1 MRSPSL
7 SIFPLT
13 RNPVLAALAFVAVLG
28 VITLWLARGTL
39 LEWLVEGTL
48 ASRDLGPADVEVLEL
63 GATRATLSL
72 RDSALG
78 SIDRIDVDYRLNFK
92 TGVRAERMRIA
103 GARLQLA
110 WHDGQLFP
118 VLGPGGAS
126 APPPE
131 LEIELLDTR
140 IDVRIGT
147 TLVKTELT
155 GELHSGAQTAAKLR
169 FIIDAPQG
177 HARGAFDGKVR
188 GDGALEGRL
197 ALDDGQ
203 FAFGTFAAQGMVG
216 KLELR
221 GSTLGLPA
229 LDGEIAIAQMTS
241 AQQAWGAA
249 TVTLTQTSP
258 IALLLSVRSTPLALS
273 LRAEQS
279 AAGSATRL
287 SLDASLDARTL
298 SAAWPAV
305 HIGSGKLKL
314 QARAERA
321 ATVTSLQDW
330 LAAGQT
336 QATLALDA
344 SALVL
349 PDIAQVETIT
359 AALSCALAAGALS
372 CTSAQGLKLDGV
384 KLAKRL
390 AADDSLL
397 AGRSSLVIAA
407 RDAAPLLSFTRQ
419 DHGDTLAVT
428 STVSLLT
435 PQLLVRAPLAVH
447 VTLDASTAAP
457 SAQAAA
463 LTGRVAVDGTLV
475 AERPAGQA
483 WLAPQF
489 TLQAQ
494 YIADTLSHRL
504 QSVTLTDGKLALPAQ
519 AWMASGLKGRYT
531 SAATDTFK
539 FVIGELRSTREPAA
553 LVPLKAE
560 LNARVSSAQASFKG
574 SLRDAAGHIDAE
586 FSGQH
591 QRRSGAGE
599 AHFTLRPVV
608 LTGEDSL
615 RALAPAF
622 ATRITSAS
630 GELSASGAAQWG
642 DGGPRSQLSLAL
654 RDVALSGPTLKV
666 AELNTQLALDGL
678 APLHSANGQTLSAK
692 LELPALK
699 QVPLELRFHIADNRL
714 HIEHARAA
722 LFDGAFETSDGSID
736 IGSGATRIDLRV
748 VDVDLASAFTVLNL
762 DKLKGSGR
770 LSGRLPL
777 HFEGGH
783 IAVEQGLLATSGPG
797 VVQIGA
803 SALTDQLQ
811 SYGKEVD
818 LAFRALSDFHY
829 RSLSIAAEKS
839 LLGAGKALFHLE
851 GDSPTVL
858 AGQPFIFNISL
869 ETDFDYLAKL
879 LLELSGITNSAL
891 GWGAGGMFEQ

>member
-1 MRSPSL
+1 MRSLSL
-7 SIFPLT
+7 SIFPL
-13 RNPVLAALAFVAVLG
+13 RRRPFLAALALVAVLG
-28 VITLWLARGTL
+28 VVMLWLARGTL
-39 LEWLVEGTL
+39 LGWLVEGML
-48 ASRDLGPADVEVLEL
+48 ASRDLGPAHVEVLEL
-63 GATRATLSL
+63 GATHATLAL
-72 RDSALG
+72 RGSALG
-78 SIDRIDVDYRLNFK
+78 SIERIDVDYRLNLGA
-92 TGVRAERMRIA
+92 GVRAERLRIA

-110 WHDGQLFP
+110 WRDGRLLPF
-118 VLGPGGAS
+118 LGGSGAS
-126 APPPE
+126 ASAPE
-131 LEIELLDTR
+131 LVIELVDTR
-140 IDVRIGT
+140 IDLRIGT
-147 TLVKTELT
+147 TLLKAEVT
-155 GELHSGAQTAAKLR
+155 GELHSGAQPAAKLR
-169 FIIDAPQG
+169 FAIDAPHG
-177 HARGAFDGKVR
+177 HARGSFDGQVR
-188 GDGALEGRL
+188 SDGALEGRL

-203 FAFGTFAAQGMVG
+203 VAFGRFAAQGVNG
-216 KLELR
+216 QLQLR
-221 GSTLGLPA
+221 GKTQGLPV
-229 LDGEIAIAQMTS
+229 LDGRIAIAQMTG

-249 TVTLTQTSP
+249 TVTLTQASP
-258 IALLLSVRSTPLALS
+258 TAMLLSLRSTPLRLT

-279 AAGSATRL
+279 AASSARRF

-298 SAAWPAV
+298 ATAWPTV
-305 HIGSGKLKL
+305 HIGAGRLKL
-314 QARAERA
+314 QATAERA

-349 PDIAQVETIT
+349 PEIAQVDTL
-359 AALSCALAAGALS
+359 AADVSCTLAAGTLV
-372 CTSAQGLKLDGV
+372 CRSAHGLKVDGV

-407 RDAAPLLSFTRQ
+407 NDAAPLLSFTRQ
-419 DHGDTLAVT
+419 DHGDTLSVN
-428 STVSLLT
+428 SIVSLLT
-435 PQLLVRAPLAVH
+435 PQLFVRAPLAVR

-463 LTGRVAVDGTLV
+463 LTGRFAVDGMLV

-489 TLQAQ
+489 TLQAH
-494 YIADTLSHRL
+494 YLADAVSHTLKSM
-504 QSVTLTDGKLALPAQ
+504 TLTDGKLELPAQ
-519 AWMASGLKGRYT
+519 GWTANGLKGLYT
-531 SAATDTFK
+531 RAATDTFK
-539 FVIGELRSTREPAA
+539 FVIGELRSTRQPAA

-591 QRRSGAGE
+591 QRRSGQGE
-599 AHFTLRPVV
+599 AHFTLQPVV

-615 RALAPAF
+615 RALAPAL

-642 DGGPRSQLSLAL
+642 DGGPRTQLSLAL
-654 RDVALSGPTLKV
+654 RDIALVGPALKV
-666 AELNTQLALDGL
+666 AKLNAQLALDGL
-678 APLHSANGQTLSAK
+678 APLHSARAQTLSAT

-699 QVPLELRFHIADNRL
+699 QVPLELRFNIADNRL
-714 HIEHARAA
+714 HIEHARAE

-748 VDVDLASAFTVLNL
+748 VDVDLASAFTVLDL
-762 DKLKGSGR
+762 KKLKGSGR

-777 HFEGGH
+777 HFADGH
-783 IAVEQGLLATSGPG
+783 IAVEQGLLETSGPG

-811 SYGKEVD
+811 SYGRDVD

-879 LLELSGITNSAL
+879 LLEISGITNSVL
-891 GWGAGGMFEQ
+891 GWGAGEMFKQ

>member
-1 MRSPSL
+1 MRSPPL
-7 SIFPLT
+7 STFPFT
-13 RNPVLAALAFVAVLG
+13 RRPVLAALAFVAVLG

-39 LEWLVEGTL
+39 LEWLVEGML
-48 ASRDLGPADVEVLEL
+48 ASRGLGPADVEVIEL
-63 GATRATLSL
+63 GTTRATLSL
-72 RDSALG
+72 RASALG
-78 SIDRIDVDYRLNFK
+78 SIERIDVDYRLNLK
-92 TGVRAERMRIA
+92 TGVRAQWMRIA
-103 GARLQLA
+103 GARLRLA
-110 WHDGQLFP
+110 WRDGQLSP
-118 VLGPGGAS
+118 SLGASGAS
-126 APPPE
+126 APVPE
-131 LEIELLDTR
+131 LKIEMLDTR
-140 IDVRIGT
+140 IDLRIGT
-147 TLVKTELT
+147 TLVKTEVT

-169 FIIDAPQG
+169 FIFDAPQG
-177 HARGAFDGKVR
+177 HARGAFDGQVR
-188 GDGALEGRL
+188 SDGALQGRL

-203 FAFGTFAAQGMVG
+203 FTFGTFVAQGIVAE
-216 KLELR
+216 LQLR
-221 GSTLGLPA
+221 GGTQGLPVV
-229 LDGEIAIAQMTS
+229 DGHIAIAQMSS

-249 TVTLTQTSP
+249 TVTLTQASP
-258 IALLLSVRSTPLALS
+258 TALLLSLRSTPLTLT

-279 AAGSATRL
+279 AASSVRRF
-287 SLDASLDARTL
+287 SLDASLDARTFT
-298 SAAWPAV
+298 AAWPAV

-314 QARAERA
+314 QATAERA

-330 LAAGQT
+330 LTAGQT
-336 QATLALDA
+336 QAALALDA
-344 SALVL
+344 AALVL
-349 PDIAQVETIT
+349 PEIAQVDALT
-359 AALSCALAAGALS
+359 ARLSCTLAAGALS
-372 CTSAQGLKLDGV
+372 CTSAQGLKLDGMR
-384 KLAKRL
+384 LAKQL
-390 AADDSLL
+390 AADDGLL

-407 RDAAPLLSFTRQ
+407 RNAAPLISFTRQ
-419 DHGDTLAVT
+419 DHGDTLSVH
-428 STVSLLT
+428 STVALLT
-435 PQLLVRAPLAVH
+435 PQLLVRAPLTVRI
-447 VTLDASTAAP
+447 TFDASAAAP

-463 LTGRVAVDGTLV
+463 LTGRVTVDGTLV

-494 YIADTLSHRL
+494 YIVDTLSHTL
-504 QSVTLTDGKLALPAQ
+504 QSVTLTDGKLELAAQ
-519 AWMASGLKGRYT
+519 GWAASGLKGLYT

-553 LVPLKAE
+553 LVPLKADF
-560 LNARVSSAQASFKG
+560 NARVSSAQASFKG
-574 SLRDAAGHIDAE
+574 SLRDASGHIDAE

-591 QRRSGAGE
+591 QRRSGVGE
-599 AHFTLRPVV
+599 AHFTLQPVV
-608 LTGEDSL
+608 LTGADSL

-642 DGGPRSQLSLAL
+642 DDGPRSQLSLAL
-654 RDVALSGPTLKV
+654 RDIALSGPALKV
-666 AELNTQLALDGL
+666 VELNAQLALDGL
-678 APLHSANGQTLSAK
+678 APLHSTNGQTLSAK

-699 QVPLELRFHIADNRL
+699 QVPFELRFNIADNRL

-748 VDVDLASAFTVLNL
+748 VDVSLASAFTVLNL
-762 DKLKGSGR
+762 EKLKGSGR

-783 IAVEQGLLATSGPG
+783 IAVEQGLLETSGPG

-803 SALTDQLQ
+803 SALTEQLQ
-811 SYGKEVD
+811 SYGRDVD

-891 GWGAGGMFEQ
+891 GWGAGELFKQ